1 MVIVFWSNKAVTNLK
16 TIKDYIAMD
25 SAFHARRFIQNLIK
39 STEKQLCSSPN
50 SGKKVLEFENSI
62 FSHFRQL
69 SYKGYRIIYDY
80 DDLLNNVTVLAV
92 IHSRRHFDFNY
103 LEK

>member
-39 STEKQLCSSPN
+39 STEKS
-50 SGKKVLEFENSI
+50 
-62 FSHFRQL
+62 
-69 SYKGYRIIYDY
+69 
-80 DDLLNNVTVLAV
+80 AM
-92 IHSRRHFDFNY
+92 
-103 LEK
+103 